1 MNDVNTML
9 YACAKAVKSKL
20 RVKLKEKRKP
30 GKYKIPKWQ
39 TNAEEEIQRMRREM
53 SILSE
58 TKRDK
63 DPKTRKARKVIRKY
77 KITSDNDIPN
87 IKEELKEK
95 NASKSTEGKTI

>member
-20 RVKLKEKRKP
+20 RVKPKKKRKP
-30 GKYKIPKWQ
+30 DKHKIPKWK

-63 DPKTRKARKVIRKY
+63 DPKARKDIRKY